1 MMRSLISVSIL
12 FVALLFQSAAT
23 ANISPRIYNA
33 LNELQQKISEQPDV
47 AAIEEIKKD
56 LNELK
61 ENLKSNALGLA
72 LTLQTLSQLSDYQGD
87 FKQSQ
92 LYLLQAIN
100 IEGLKLDTRQQ
111 LRASLGFSYFRE
123 EEYKKAIS
131 IMHAYIDASEKNASA
146 GVYALLAAS
155 YYGLE
160 EFQLG
165 LPFIEKACSLSK
177 KPKEHWLQMAFT
189 GHYQN
194 KAFAKSLSYVNQ
206 LVFYYPNKKDYWNQ
220 KSGLHQLLE
229 NYPKAALSRA
239 LMHTQKLLNK
249 ESEFINFGQ
258 LMASQ
263 GNPYAVGLA
272 LKEAVLS
279 KTIEPTEKVLR
290 LEYQAWLQAKEMNRA
305 LDSLQTIYLKFNEAK
320 DGITLMQFYLD
331 KENWK
336 GVNNLSE
343 SLLGAGI
350 KEADKGRVLVMSG
363 ISLHKLN
370 NDRKALLQLSQA
382 VSIEETSSQAKGW
395 MNYIK
400 QKGL

>member
-1 MMRSLISVSIL
+1 MC
-12 FVALLFQSAAT
+12 
-23 ANISPRIYNA
+23 
-33 LNELQQKISEQPDV
+33 
-47 AAIEEIKKD
+47 
-56 LNELK
+56 
-61 ENLKSNALGLA
+61 
-72 LTLQTLSQLSDYQGD
+72 
-87 FKQSQ
+87 
-92 LYLLQAIN
+92 N
-100 IEGLKLDTRQQ
+100 IEWT
-111 LRASLGFSYFRE
+111 
-123 EEYKKAIS
+123 
-131 IMHAYIDASEKNASA
+131 
-146 GVYALLAAS
+146 
-155 YYGLE
+155 
-160 EFQLG
+160 
-165 LPFIEKACSLSK
+165 
-177 KPKEHWLQMAFT
+177 PKII
-189 GHYQN
+189 
-194 KAFAKSLSYVNQ
+194 
-206 LVFYYPNKKDYWNQ
+206 YPDKKDYWNQ
-220 KSGLHQLLE
+220 KAGLHQLIE
-229 NYPKAALSRA
+229 DYSKAALSRA
-239 LMHTQKLLNK
+239 LAHTQKLLNK

-290 LEYQAWLQAKEMNRA
+290 LEYQAWLQAKEMDSA

-343 SLLGAGI
+343 SLLDAGI

-400 QKGL
+400 QKSL

>member
-1 MMRSLISVSIL
+1 MRSLISVSIL
-12 FVALLFQSAAT
+12 CVALLFQSTAT

-33 LNELQQKISEQPDV
+33 LNELQQKISGQPD
-47 AAIEEIKKD
+47 ASAIEDITSD

-61 ENLKSNALGLA
+61 ENLKGNSLGLV

-87 FKQSQ
+87 YKQSQ
-92 LYLLQAIN
+92 VYLLQAIN
-100 IEGLKLDTRQQ
+100 IDGLKLDTRQQ

-123 EEYKKAIS
+123 EEYKKAIT
-131 IMHAYIDASEKNASA
+131 IMHAYIDASVKNASA

-160 EFQLG
+160 EFNLG
-165 LPFIEKACSLSK
+165 LPFIEKACLLSK

-194 KAFAKSLSYVNQ
+194 KAYEKSLSYVNQ
-206 LVFYYPNKKDYWNQ
+206 LVFYYPDKKDYWNQ

-229 NYPKAALSRA
+229 DYPKAAISRG
-239 LMHTQKLLNK
+239 LMYAQNLLNK
-249 ESEFINFGQ
+249 DSEFINFGQ

-263 GNPYAVGLA
+263 GNPYAVGHA
-272 LKEAVLS
+272 LKEAVS
-279 KTIEPTEKVLR
+279 NKTIESSEKVLR
-290 LEYQAWLQAKEMNRA
+290 LEYQAWLQAKEMESA
-305 LDSLQTIYLKFNEAK
+305 LTALKGIYLQFDDPK
-320 DGITLMQFYLD
+320 DGITLMHFYLD

-336 GVNNLSE
+336 GVYKLSE
-343 SLLGAGI
+343 SLLDSKI
-350 KEADKGRVLVMSG
+350 KESDRGRILLMSG

-370 NDRKALLQLSQA
+370 NNRKALLQLSQA
-382 VSIEETSSQAKGW
+382 ISIEETSSQAKGW

-400 QKGL
+400 QKSL